1 MKMSDI
7 SLRNKIS
14 RHSGAAFEN
23 LIDRSCAYYAEKGIA
38 KIEKTPEPVKI
49 LGRMANGIFKAVFT
63 KQAQPDYKGTLSG
76 GLSIVIEAKH
86 TDTDRIRRNVISVE
100 QEAELDIYND
110 MGADCHVLVSFGL
123 QSFYMIPWHR
133 FRDMRI
139 HFDHQYINRDDER
152 LKRYEVKIIGGV
164 LRFIK

>member
-1 MKMSDI
+1 MKASDI

-14 RHSGAAFEN
+14 RHTGAAFED
-23 LIDRSCAYYAEKGIA
+23 LIDRSCAYYADKCIA

-76 GLSIVIEAKH
+76 GQSIVLEAKH
-86 TDTDRIRRNVISVE
+86 TDTDRIRRNVISAE
-100 QEAELDIYND
+100 QEKELDIYEA
-110 MGADCHVLVSFGL
+110 MGAHCYVIVSFG
-123 QSFYMIPWHR
+123 FRTVYKIPWVY
-133 FRDMRI
+133 FRDMKKY
-139 HFDHQYINRDDER
+139 FGHQYISKDEP
-152 LKRYEVKIIGGV
+152 LIKSYEVKIIGGV